1 MSGNKSG
8 ANLRR
13 WRLLRALFEEHGHSL
28 EQLSVISGT
37 NMQALK
43 FRADRDRWSAGLCV
57 FGQKEKL
64 PEALPLVTAGSEC
77 LDEARQFLG
86 RTLAGA
92 SRFLQQALER
102 QIEGNEADAENGKA
116 LSTEGRVKEIV
127 SITKAVQVLE
137 GLIANMETPKD
148 DASPFPQDPMEFHR
162 LLEKQI
168 ENLANGAGAD
178 AISRLAGSP

>member
-1 MSGNKSG
+1 MGGNKSG
-8 ANLRR
+8 VNTRR
-13 WRLLRALFEEHGHSL
+13 WALLRALFEAHGHSL
-28 EQLSVISGT
+28 EQLTTISGT
-37 NMQALK
+37 KLPLLK
-43 FRADRDRWSAGLCV
+43 VRAQKDGWSAGLCV

-64 PEALPLVTAGSEC
+64 DDTMPLISSGDETLG
-77 LDEARQFLG
+77 EARQSLY

-102 QIEGNEADAENGKA
+102 QIDEKDGEAGNEKA
-116 LSTEGRVKEIV
+116 LNTEGRVKEIV

-148 DASPFPQDPMEFHR
+148 DASPFPQDTLEFHR

-168 ENLANGAGAD
+168 ENLAKSPGAGAVSQT
-178 AISRLAGSP
+178 ARPV